1 MKSGKDIELYNK
13 IDILCKRID
22 AYTTKAIS
30 VKSEVKNTKYIDKLT
45 KLLDMINYEAGMQG
59 YNLESK
65 NNNTSLVQKIVDEVE
80 QSDVEDKYNPN
91 SENFCFKEKLEKNNG
106 DVEALIEELHSEDK
120 LGYRNAYIINEIKK
134 TTDPE
139 NHVKKE
145 TLNDAPIPVENKNA
159 FTELL
164 NSMKNIIN
172 KIRGLFK
179 GGNANKI

>member
-1 MKSGKDIELYNK
+1 MESGKDIELYNK
-13 IDILCKRID
+13 IDTLCKRID

-30 VKSEVKNTKYIDKLT
+30 VKSEVKNTKYVDKLT
-45 KLLDMINYEAGMQG
+45 KLLNMINYEAGMQG
-59 YNLESK
+59 YNLEP
-65 NNNTSLVQKIVDEVE
+65 NNNTSVE
-80 QSDVEDKYNPN
+80 QNIINEVQENDFEDKYNPN

-106 DVEALIEELHSEDK
+106 DVEALIEELQSEDK

-145 TLNDAPIPVENKNA
+145 KINETPIVVENKNA

-164 NSMKNIIN
+164 NSMKNIIK

-179 GGNANKI
+179 GSKANKI